1 MLKNI
6 LILLIATFF
15 ISCGDSGG
23 SDFVADSDSDSKEK
37 ISQDEKLAKNPNY
50 EIYNEKCEQT
60 DNASLCGYIGKDDP
74 PTLPCIDKTYCL
86 PE

>member
-15 ISCGDSGG
+15 ISCGDSGD
-23 SDFVADSDSDSKEK
+23 SDFVVDSNSKET

-50 EIYNEKCEQT
+50 ELYNEKCEQT
-60 DNASLCGYIGKDDP
+60 DNASLCGYVGEDGP